1 MFGLGKYWNSWIG
14 GGKEAKSEENAVPKR
29 KPNPAASRLPGAV
42 DQRRLLARPGTGGG
56 QLPGAAAKTQPR
68 PPGAN
73 SATENTS
80 VTRPRNPA
88 TTPREKMPAA
98 GAPVDLV
105 TAQPTA
111 SSPVRNGVVKG
122 TQQTAS
128 SPAPITASSL
138 QAERPSS
145 PEIQIANQGL
155 VDRPSSP
162 QPVLASSP
170 PAESSST
177 VPLPQGRSGAV
188 PEKQALHMA
197 PPAPKRMQQ
206 EPMARVGRP
215 AGGNPLTDLRN
226 FLIEFEARNPEFGTR
241 LIAPETVA
249 DYSKV
254 AQRVLDRNDPPN
266 RSGHRSSYRQK
277 IRAAIRYIGWIKINQ
292 ILDAIEH
299 GGVDPDDVETYVEEG
314 TKWSLRIMAIEADT
328 GEGGAS
334 SNTMRRTSRRKKL
347 AKLPEGW
354 ELTFFEAARQHPAW
368 FLGICTMLAV
378 GARPIEVRRGVVVRR
393 VRDGI
398 EIAVKCAKQPRQ
410 PDALPGQPAFKWR
423 YLELSDDTHWARA
436 LMEAVG
442 ESSELLVT
450 WPSAKKSYDKVVTI
464 ARQVGITAP
473 RSISPYVFRH
483 RFGCLLKRG
492 EFSDEEISRALG
504 HTDGDIKST
513 YGTWNGRISGGGRP
527 LRIQSDLEVKEP
539 RKKRRYSAK
548 KDAGPAPRE
557 PK

>member
-29 KPNPAASRLPGAV
+29 KPNPPASRLPGAV

-68 PPGAN
+68 PPGEN
-73 SATENTS
+73 SATENAS
-80 VTRPRNPA
+80 ATRPRNPA
-88 TTPREKMPAA
+88 TTTRETMPAA
-98 GAPVDLV
+98 GMPVDLV
-105 TAQPTA
+105 TALPTD

-128 SPAPITASSL
+128 SPALIKASSL

-145 PEIQIANQGL
+145 PEIQITNLGL

-170 PAESSST
+170 PADSSST
-177 VPLPQGRSGAV
+177 VPLPQGRSRGV

-206 EPMARVGRP
+206 EPVVSVSRP

-226 FLIEFEARNPEFGTR
+226 FLAEFEARNPEFGNR

-254 AQRVLDRNDPPN
+254 AQCVLDRNDPPN

-299 GGVDPDDVETYVEEG
+299 GGFDPDDVETYVEEG
-314 TKWSLRIMAIEADT
+314 TKWTLRIMAIEADT
-328 GEGGAS
+328 GEGRAS
-334 SNTMRRTSRRKKL
+334 SNTMQRTSRSVNGGL
-347 AKLPEGW
+347 I
-354 ELTFFEAARQHPAW
+354 
-368 FLGICTMLAV
+368 LGQC
-378 GARPIEVRRGVVVRR
+378 GGVK
-393 VRDGI
+393 
-398 EIAVKCAKQPRQ
+398 A
-410 PDALPGQPAFKWR
+410 GQW
-423 YLELSDDTHWARA
+423 
-436 LMEAVG
+436 G
-442 ESSELLVT
+442 
-450 WPSAKKSYDKVVTI
+450 
-464 ARQVGITAP
+464 
-473 RSISPYVFRH
+473 
-483 RFGCLLKRG
+483 
-492 EFSDEEISRALG
+492 
-504 HTDGDIKST
+504 
-513 YGTWNGRISGGGRP
+513 
-527 LRIQSDLEVKEP
+527 
-539 RKKRRYSAK
+539 
-548 KDAGPAPRE
+548 
-557 PK
+557 